1 MKLAFKK
8 VWKSWK
14 WPLFLVVFALA
25 FWFGFV
31 PFAKYVFI
39 GKTLEVYNEAA
50 DKYSMDGDN
59 SPEYKG
65 VITDT
70 LIRPSA
76 KVKGKQ
82 DTVVHRQ
89 SIQLAPQAQ
98 SSDGKPRR
106 EDVGVFGD
114 SAGLLNAFFS
124 FLAFAA
130 VLLTLYKQSKKD
142 GHDKQNGARV
152 LFEQEFFAMV
162 GMLEDIVSHLSI
174 TVEETVKTAT
184 LTAEVA
190 QGIGYTAEQG
200 DAAQVLE
207 TGKRKVEGRE
217 VFRYIYKDREG
228 SSLINY
234 VNREDKWYETE
245 EAKQMCFDGTLDH
258 YFRYL
263 YRILKHI
270 DETQL
275 LAMLDD
281 PDNEREKYAHL
292 LRAQLSNYEL
302 LMWFYNSLLGEHP
315 ETIKPLIEKYSMFN
329 NLRVEELGKRDRV
342 YYKPIADKDRIED
355 PVGIQLNDTY
365 KVRAFW
371 DDEDIKEIRTERQR
385 KLREEKG
392 RFWSLMNKVTMKLY
406 HKFGTIETPKRVRQP
421 RRRQPV
427 DGRVEGA
434 AVGHHPVAAP
444 VERRIRLP
452 ENRRGVE
459 PTSTPRNMQEKKDEI
474 EEERNKCIKNG

>member
-1 MKLAFKK
+1 MKSKFKRF
-8 VWKSWK
+8 WRNWK
-14 WPLFLVVFALA
+14 WLLYLCLFVVA
-25 FWFGFV
+25 FWYGFV
-31 PFAKYVFI
+31 PFAKMVFI

-50 DKYSMDGDN
+50 EKYSTDGDN
-59 SPEYKG
+59 SLEYNG

-70 LIRPSA
+70 LLRPSS
-76 KVKGKQ
+76 KVKGQQ
-82 DTVVHRQ
+82 DTTIHRQ

-130 VLLTLYKQSKKD
+130 VLLTLYNQSKKD

-174 TVEETVKTAT
+174 TVEEPVKTAT
-184 LTAEVA
+184 LTAEAA
-190 QGIGYTAEQG
+190 QRIGYTAEQG
-200 DAAQVLE
+200 DTAQVLE

-217 VFRYIYKDREG
+217 VFRYIYKDRVG
-228 SSLINY
+228 TNLLSY
-234 VNREDKWYETE
+234 VNGEEEWYKTE
-245 EAKQMCFDGTLDH
+245 EARLMCFDGTLDH

-270 DETQL
+270 KENQL
-275 LAMLDD
+275 LAQLDD
-281 PDNEREKYAHL
+281 PDEEREKYAHL

-315 ETIKPLIEKYSMFN
+315 TTVKGLIEEYAMFN
-329 NLRVEELGKRDRV
+329 NLRVEELGRRDRV
-342 YYKPIADKDRIED
+342 YYKPIADKERIED
-355 PVGIQLNDTY
+355 PVGIRLNETY
-365 KVRAFW
+365 KVSAFW
-371 DDEDIKEIRTERQR
+371 DEEDIKKIRNERQR
-385 KLREEKG
+385 KIREEKG
-392 RFWSLMNKVTMKLY
+392 RFWSLMNKLTMMLY

-421 RRRQPV
+421 RRRTPVNGGVGTANQEQQP
-427 DGRVEGA
+427 R
-434 AVGHHPVAAP
+434 PAAP
-444 VERRIRLP
+444 VERRIRLQ
-452 ENRRGVE
+452 ENRRGVV
-459 PTSTPRNMQEKKDEI
+459 PVSPPRNMQEKK
-474 EEERNKCIKNG
+474 ERDRKRKK

>member
-1 MKLAFKK
+1 MKYRFKK
-8 VWKSWK
+8 LWRSWK
-14 WPLFLVVFALA
+14 WPLFLVGFALA

-50 DKYSMDGDN
+50 DKYSTDGDN
-59 SPEYKG
+59 SLEYKG

-76 KVKGKQ
+76 KVKGQQ
-82 DTVVHRQ
+82 DTTIHRQ

-98 SSDGKPRR
+98 PLDGKPRR

-174 TVEETVKTAT
+174 IVEEPVKTAT
-184 LTAEVA
+184 LTEEAAQRIGYSPA
-190 QGIGYTAEQG
+190 QGGTP
-200 DAAQVLE
+200 QVLE

-234 VNREDKWYETE
+234 VNGEEKWYKTE

-270 DETQL
+270 KENQL
-275 LAMLDD
+275 LAQLDD
-281 PDNEREKYAHL
+281 PDEEREKYAHL

-315 ETIKPLIEKYSMFN
+315 TTVKGLIEEYAMFN
-329 NLRVEELGKRDRV
+329 NLRVEELGRRDRV
-342 YYKPIADKDRIED
+342 YYKPIADKERIED
-355 PVGIQLNDTY
+355 PVGIRLNETY
-365 KVRAFW
+365 KVSAFW
-371 DDEDIKEIRTERQR
+371 DEEDIKKIRNERQR
-385 KLREEKG
+385 KIREEKG
-392 RFWSLMNKVTMKLY
+392 FFWSLMNKLTMMLY
-406 HKFGTIETPKRVRQP
+406 HKFGTIEKPKRVRQP
-421 RRRQPV
+421 RRRTPVNDRAGGGIQEQQP
-427 DGRVEGA
+427 R
-434 AVGHHPVAAP
+434 PVMP
-444 VERRIRLP
+444 VERRIRLQ
-452 ENRRGVE
+452 EDRRGLR
-459 PTSTPRNMQEKKDEI
+459 PLYPPRNMQEKK
-474 EEERNKCIKNG
+474 ERDRKRKK